1 MKKVNSFVVFLYF
14 SPIILSLYIIFS
26 TGKLL
31 GDFRSENY
39 NMSVSEPFIILFA
52 YAVPLLVIYIML
64 KLVNKIDVINYEK
77 YNFENVMFCV
87 FIFVGIVTL
96 ACGANKIGQEAIPGI
111 AGLFVKLASKFSP
124 LAMLA
129 LLSFSRINLK
139 KFLVC
144 VSIVVFYGYR
154 QQSLQG
160 YLIATIALTIYILAN
175 YKINNT
181 LYLFLFL
188 TPVVLLGPIIDF
200 LTFIYSLRNEG
211 RGVAF
216 NINEITPLLV
226 GRVSSV
232 SSYLY
237 ITSHEFISNRVSDYF
252 SFGVFLERLT
262 GLHLIDSVSPSEVF
276 NVGVIGPNADYS
288 IFMGLPGF
296 LSFLTA
302 NNALVATINIVFLL
316 FVLSVIYYL
325 IPVVNK
331 SYRITAFFIVIYM
344 TLLSSD
350 VWELS
355 ILFQSVINWR
365 IIALM
370 SRRKC

>member
-1 MKKVNSFVVFLYF
+1 
-14 SPIILSLYIIFS
+14 
-26 TGKLL
+26 
-31 GDFRSENY
+31 
-39 NMSVSEPFIILFA
+39 
-52 YAVPLLVIYIML
+52 ML
-64 KLVNKIDVINYEK
+64 RLVNKIDVINYEK

-96 ACGANKIGQEAIPGI
+96 ACGANKIGQEAIPGT
-111 AGLFVKLASKFSP
+111 AGFLVKIASKFSP

-160 YLIATIALTIYILAN
+160 YLIAAIALTIYILAN

-181 LYLFLFL
+181 LYLLLFL

-216 NINEITPLLV
+216 NIDEITSLLV

-252 SFGVFLERLT
+252 SFGIFLERLT
-262 GLHLIDSVSPSEVF
+262 GLHLINSVSPSEVF

-316 FVLSVIYYL
+316 FILSVIYYL
-325 IPVVNK
+325 MPVVNN

-350 VWELS
+350 IWELS
-355 ILFQSVINWR
+355 ILFQSVIIWR